1 MSLVMVINAEMSA
14 KLYCM
19 KEPISM
25 RTTKREGKPEVPSD
39 VSTIKRF
46 FFSDTL
52 QEYGRWPLERSNY
65 KARFKSYSESST
77 QIHY

>member
-1 MSLVMVINAEMSA
+1 MVAALQKSKILSGVGAFIQMSLVMVINAEMSA

-52 QEYGRWPLERSNY
+52 
-65 KARFKSYSESST
+65 
-77 QIHY
+77 H